1 MLYKYIIHKIKEN
14 FPFEPTKDQFNVIE
28 LVSRFILSK
37 ETNEILLIKGY
48 AGTGKTSLIATIIK
62 VLQEL
67 KQQTVL
73 LAPTGRAAKVF
84 SYYAKHS
91 AFTIH
96 KEIYRQKI
104 QTNFQTDFSLDKNL
118 RKQTLFFVDEASMI
132 SNQRFS
138 DSLFGSQRLL
148 DDLITYVYSSDC
160 RLILLGDTA
169 QLPPVGEVLSP
180 ALDKDYLASYGLT
193 VHEYSLTE
201 VVRQV
206 KDSGILVNATAIRNQ
221 IQTEDFLSLPQ
232 LHIDRFKDIECISG
246 GQLIDRLSFDYQR
259 DGMDETIV
267 ICRSNKRAN
276 LYNQGIR
283 NTILYREDELNVG
296 DMLMVV
302 KNNYYWTEK
311 LKNFDFIANGEIV
324 KVNRIHKVYELYGF
338 RFADVLLSFPDYD
351 DLELDVKVIM
361 NTLHSEAPA
370 LSLADQERLFELV
383 SEDYAHLSRKR
394 ERIEQIRKDEHFNAL
409 QVKFSYAITCHKAQ
423 GGQWSNVFIDQGYM
437 TDDYVNSDYFRWLYT
452 AVTRATQK
460 LYLVNFPKQQ
470 VGEIPYDMF

>member
-28 LVSRFILSK
+28 LIARFLLSK
-37 ETNEILLIKGY
+37 ESNEILLIKGY

-62 VLQEL
+62 VLQEF
-67 KQQTVL
+67 KQQAVL

-84 SYYAKHS
+84 SYYAKHP
-91 AFTIH
+91 AYTIH

-104 QTNFQTDFSLDKNL
+104 QTNFQTDFSLDRNL
-118 RKQTLFFVDEASMI
+118 KKQALFFVDEASMI
-132 SNQRFS
+132 SNQSFS

-148 DDLITYVYSSDC
+148 DDLIAYVYSSDC
-160 RLILLGDTA
+160 RLVLLGDTA
-169 QLPPVGEVLSP
+169 QLPPVGEMLSP
-180 ALDKDYLASYGLT
+180 ALDKHYLASYGLM

-206 KDSGILVNATAIRNQ
+206 KDSGILVNATTLRNQ
-221 IQTEDFLSLPQ
+221 IQAQSFQCLPQ
-232 LHIDRFKDIECISG
+232 LNIGQFNDIESISG
-246 GQLIDRLSFDYQR
+246 GQLIDRLSSDYQR
-259 DGMDETIV
+259 EGMDETIV

-283 NTILYREDELNVG
+283 NAILYREDELNVG

-311 LKNFDFIANGEIV
+311 IKGFDFIANGEIV
-324 KVNRIHKVYELYGF
+324 KVNRIHRVYELYGF

-351 DLELDVKVIM
+351 NLELEVKLIM

-370 LSLADQERLFELV
+370 LSLADQEKLFEQI
-383 SEDYAHLSRKR
+383 SEDYMHISRKR
-394 ERIEQIRKDEHFNAL
+394 ERIEQIRKDAHFNAL

-423 GGQWSNVFIDQGYM
+423 GGQWANVFIDQGYM

-452 AVTRATQK
+452 AVTRATK
-460 LYLVNFPKQQ
+460 KVYLVNFPKQQ
-470 VGEIPYDMF
+470 VGELP

>member
-37 ETNEILLIKGY
+37 EASEILLIKGY
-48 AGTGKTSLIATIIK
+48 AGTGKTSLMATIIK

-84 SYYAKHS
+84 SYYAGHP

-96 KEIYRQKI
+96 KEIYRQKT
-104 QTNFQTDFSLDKNL
+104 QTNFQADFSLDKNL
-118 RKQTLFFVDEASMI
+118 KRQTLFFVDEASMI
-132 SNQRFS
+132 SNQSYS

-148 DDLITYVYSSDC
+148 DDLITYVYSSNC
-160 RLILLGDTA
+160 RLVLLGDTA
-169 QLPPVGEVLSP
+169 QLPPVGEALSP
-180 ALDKDYLASYGLT
+180 ALDKDHLASYGLT
-193 VHEYSLTE
+193 VYEYSLTE
-201 VVRQV
+201 VVRQAE
-206 KDSGILVNATAIRNQ
+206 DSGILVNATLLRNQ
-221 IQTEDFLSLPQ
+221 IKAQEFDALPQ
-232 LHIDRFKDIECISG
+232 LAIGRFSDVEPISG
-246 GQLIDRLSFDYQR
+246 GQLIDRLSSDYQR
-259 DGMDETIV
+259 EGMDETVV

-276 LYNQGIR
+276 VYNQGIR
-283 NTILYREDELNVG
+283 NAILYREEELSTG
-296 DMLMVV
+296 DRLMVV

-311 LKNFDFIANGEIV
+311 IKEFDFIANGEIL
-324 KVNRIHKVYELYGF
+324 KVNRIHKVYDLYGF

-351 DLELDVKVIM
+351 DLELKVKVIM
-361 NTLHSEAPA
+361 DTLHSEAPA
-370 LSLADQERLFELV
+370 LSLADQERLFEKV
-383 SEDYAHLSRKR
+383 SEDYMHLSRKR
-394 ERIEQIRKDEHFNAL
+394 ERIEQIRKDPHFNAL

-423 GGQWSNVFIDQGYM
+423 GGQWANVFIDQGYM

-460 LYLVNFPKQQ
+460 VYLVNFPKQQ
-470 VGEIPYDMF
+470 VGELPNSMF

>member
-221 IQTEDFLSLPQ
+221 IQTEDFL
-232 LHIDRFKDIECISG
+232 
-246 GQLIDRLSFDYQR
+246 
-259 DGMDETIV
+259 
-267 ICRSNKRAN
+267 
-276 LYNQGIR
+276 
-283 NTILYREDELNVG
+283 
-296 DMLMVV
+296 
-302 KNNYYWTEK
+302 
-311 LKNFDFIANGEIV
+311 
-324 KVNRIHKVYELYGF
+324 
-338 RFADVLLSFPDYD
+338 
-351 DLELDVKVIM
+351 
-361 NTLHSEAPA
+361 
-370 LSLADQERLFELV
+370 
-383 SEDYAHLSRKR
+383 
-394 ERIEQIRKDEHFNAL
+394 
-409 QVKFSYAITCHKAQ
+409 
-423 GGQWSNVFIDQGYM
+423 
-437 TDDYVNSDYFRWLYT
+437 
-452 AVTRATQK
+452 
-460 LYLVNFPKQQ
+460 
-470 VGEIPYDMF
+470 